1 MPLLSS
7 PGPVP
12 TPSATLGRRRAPH
25 FRTAAVETSTT
36 RAGIAGALAFVVAVA
51 AAPAPATASP
61 PCAGVRFLVAPPLV
75 AGDVLPFD
83 AVVIDAA
90 GDVTVASGCAGA
102 PAHVTGHR
110 RGSTIRVRWSACGPL
125 HDVRLTARVVDPA
138 CAAMVGTFSARGT
151 RRRQFT
157 ATASVCG
164 DGWLD
169 AAAGEQCESASDCPA
184 GDACSGCACGA
195 TANAS
200 KKKPTTTTT
209 TRRPTTTTSTT
220 ISTSSTTTSTT
231 KPTTTTT
238 SAPSTST
245 TTGAPSTTT
254 TSASSTTT
262 RPPTTTTTV
271 ATTTTRAPT
280 TSSTSTTTTTTGA
293 TTTTLGGLFT
303 APNPWNADVSTL
315 PKSGSSD
322 TIIQALAAAGGWGF
336 GSMRIDFSIEV
347 LQGDASTPFLTFT
360 PTSDFYT
367 PDCDHVPFPVPPG
380 GALEGETGYQ
390 CLSDGDCHL
399 IVVHQPTKTLY
410 EMWRANI
417 TGSTFTGGCTAV
429 WDLTRSYPASLRGDQ
444 CTSADAGGFPIAAM
458 LFSADEV
465 ASGAINHAVRFIL
478 PNSRMRSGVY
488 VRPAT
493 HAGAPSGG
501 ASLPPYGVRF
511 RLRSDFPLASL
522 PSDGARVVA
531 RAMQRYG
538 MLLADGG
545 NIALTA
551 QSDRFTT
558 HKWTDVGI
566 DSHSLTGIQVT
577 DMEVVDLGTP
587 ITLTDDCVRNP

>member
-1 MPLLSS
+1 M
-7 PGPVP
+7 
-12 TPSATLGRRRAPH
+12 
-25 FRTAAVETSTT
+25 
-36 RAGIAGALAFVVAVA
+36 RAGIALLLGLLLVTADATAGT
-51 AAPAPATASP
+51 TASP

-75 AGDVLPFD
+75 AGDALSFD

-90 GDVTVASGCAGA
+90 SGVTVASGCPTT
-102 PAHVTGHR
+102 PARVTSR
-110 RGSTIRVRWSACGPL
+110 RRTSTVRARWAACGTL
-125 HDVRLTARVVDPA
+125 HDVRLTAKLADA
-138 CAAMVGTFSARGT
+138 TCTTLVGAFSAKGT
-151 RRRQFT
+151 KRRRFT

-169 AAAGEQCESASDCPA
+169 VAAGEQCESAADCP
-184 GDACSGCACGA
+184 GGEECVECTCGIGA
-195 TANAS
+195 TANR
-200 KKKPTTTTT
+200 KKPTTTTT
-209 TRRPTTTTSTT
+209 RRPPTSTT
-220 ISTSSTTTSTT
+220 ATTS
-231 KPTTTTT
+231 
-238 SAPSTST
+238 
-245 TTGAPSTTT
+245 
-254 TSASSTTT
+254 TT
-262 RPPTTTTTV
+262 RPPTTTTT
-271 ATTTTRAPT
+271 TTTASST
-280 TSSTSTTTTTTGA
+280 TSSSSTTTTTASGS
-293 TTTTLGGLFT
+293 TTTTLGGVFT
-303 APNPWNADVSTL
+303 AANPWNTDVSTL
-315 PKSGSSD
+315 PKSTSSD
-322 TIIQALAAAGGWGF
+322 TIIQALATAGGWGF

-347 LQGDASTPFLTFT
+347 LQADASTPFLTFT

-410 EMWRANI
+410 EMWGANI
-417 TGSTFTGGCTAV
+417 VGSTFTGGCAAV
-429 WDLTRSYPASLRGDQ
+429 WDLTRAYPASLRGDQ

-465 ASGAINHAVRFIL
+465 ASGAINHAIRFIL

-493 HAGAPSGG
+493 HAGGPSGG
-501 ASLPPYGVRF
+501 ANLPPYGVRF

-522 PSDGARVVA
+522 PSEGARVVA

-558 HKWTDVGI
+558 HKWADVGI
-566 DSHSLTGIQVT
+566 DSHSLTAIQVS
-577 DMEVVDLGTP
+577 DMEVVGMGTP
-587 ITLTDDCVRNP
+587 IPLTDDCVRNP